1 MLTQLVAMAKIREL
15 ERELEARRRAHE
27 LRIAGASTTP
37 PGVLRLRSAVSLL
50 ASRLNGR
57 PAPTATDCS
66 VPRLGRSVAS
76 TGSQIAPCCAT
87 C

>member
-27 LRIAGASTTP
+27 LRIAASGTP
-37 PGVLRLRSAVSLL
+37 RGVLRLRSAVSSL